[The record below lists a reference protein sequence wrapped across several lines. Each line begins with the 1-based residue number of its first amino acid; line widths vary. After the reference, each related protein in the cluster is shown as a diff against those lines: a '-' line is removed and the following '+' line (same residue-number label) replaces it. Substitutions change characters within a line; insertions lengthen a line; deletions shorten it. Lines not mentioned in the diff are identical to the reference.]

1 MSCNLTLSFR
11 HALRVR
17 RAQASRKEIHMAAT
31 TTASLSDR
39 TGNSR
44 IVADHLEGSLRLEGS
59 LKRRARN
66 RYCSADRLI
75 ISAALLCALA
85 IPCAPASAFANSITQ
100 ATDDNSATAAKPSN
114 VVDAANATSSR
125 PKPDRDRKVYTNDD
139 VAAVARNGATSVG
152 NAFPVD
158 NANAPAAGTVLVP
171 GQRILIPQPRVTVTL
186 PLAPEKDP
194 VFYAQQYVAMNA
206 RLADIDN
213 QIERLRNFRATNA
226 APGSS
231 APGFTVG
238 LNIYAPTDGGI
249 STDVQIQQLQAQRAI
264 IVSQMSDLEDRAR
277 TNGIAPEVLR
287 DATQIAERAENIAPP
302 SPRAQL
308 NATREQLDQL
318 QSDLTEV
325 RDTETAMHQQAAAQK
340 ITLYPENKYGGG
352 FTADYLKQLSKA
364 QSEIQQQIN
373 TVQDNARQNGI
384 PPGDLRQPQ

>member
-1 MSCNLTLSFR
+1 
-11 HALRVR
+11 
-17 RAQASRKEIHMAAT
+17 MAAT
-31 TTASLSDR
+31 KITSPSDR

-44 IVADHLEGSLRLEGS
+44 IVADHLEGSLKLEGT
-59 LKRRARN
+59 LKRRAGTRFS
-66 RYCSADRLI
+66 SADRLI
-75 ISAALLCALA
+75 FSAALLCALT
-85 IPCAPASAFANSITQ
+85 IPCAPSSAFANTITQ
-100 ATDDNSATAAKPSN
+100 ATNDNSATAAKPSN
-114 VVDAANATSSR
+114 VVEAANATSSR

-152 NAFPVD
+152 NAFPAD

-171 GQRILIPQPRVTVTL
+171 GQRIPIPQPRVTVAL

-213 QIERLRNFRATNA
+213 QIERLRNFRATNG

-249 STDVQIQQLQAQRAI
+249 STDAQIQQLQAQRAAI
-264 IVSQMSDLEDRAR
+264 ESQMSDLEDRAR

-287 DATQIAERAENIAPP
+287 NATQIAERAENIAPLN
-302 SPRAQL
+302 PRQQL
-308 NATREQLDQL
+308 IATREQLDGL
-318 QSDLTEV
+318 QADLAEV

-340 ITLYPENKYGGG
+340 TTLYPENKYGGG
-352 FTADYLKQLSKA
+352 FTADYLKQLNKA
-364 QSEIQQQIN
+364 QTEIQQQIN
-373 TVQDNARQNGI
+373 NVQDTARQNGI
-384 PPGDLRQPQ
+384 PPGDLPR

>member
-1 MSCNLTLSFR
+1 M
-11 HALRVR
+11 
-17 RAQASRKEIHMAAT
+17 
-31 TTASLSDR
+31 
-39 TGNSR
+39 
-44 IVADHLEGSLRLEGS
+44 
-59 LKRRARN
+59 
-66 RYCSADRLI
+66 
-75 ISAALLCALA
+75 
-85 IPCAPASAFANSITQ
+85 
-100 ATDDNSATAAKPSN
+100 
-114 VVDAANATSSR
+114 
-125 PKPDRDRKVYTNDD
+125 
-139 VAAVARNGATSVG
+139 
-152 NAFPVD
+152 
-158 NANAPAAGTVLVP
+158 
-171 GQRILIPQPRVTVTL
+171 TL

-194 VFYAQQYVAMNA
+194 VFYAQQYVALNA

-287 DATQIAERAENIAPP
+287 NATQIAERAENIAPS
-302 SPRAQL
+302 SPRQQL
-308 NATREQLDQL
+308 IATREQLDGL
-318 QSDLTEV
+318 QADLAEV

-364 QSEIQQQIN
+364 QTEIQQQIN
-373 TVQDNARQNGI
+373 NVQDTARQNGI
-384 PPGDLRQPQ
+384 PPGDLR

>member
-1 MSCNLTLSFR
+1 M
-11 HALRVR
+11 A
-17 RAQASRKEIHMAAT
+17 AAT

-39 TGNSR
+39 AGNSR
-44 IVADHLEGSLRLEGS
+44 IVADQLEGS
-59 LKRRARN
+59 LKHRASN
-66 RYCSADRLI
+66 RYCSVDRLLF
-75 ISAALLCALA
+75 SAALLSALTITCAA
-85 IPCAPASAFANSITQ
+85 SSAFANTITQ
-100 ATDDNSATAAKPSN
+100 STDDDSATAAKSSN

-152 NAFPVD
+152 NAFPAPD

-171 GQRILIPQPRVTVTL
+171 GQRIPIPQPRVVM

-194 VFYAQQYVAMNA
+194 VFYAQQYVALSA
-206 RLADIDN
+206 RIADIDN
-213 QIERLRNFRATNA
+213 QIERLRNFRASDV

-249 STDVQIQQLQAQRAI
+249 STDAQIQQLQSQRAAI
-264 IVSQMSDLEDRAR
+264 QSQMSDLEDRAR

-287 DATQIAERAENIAPP
+287 DATQIAERAENIAPLN
-302 SPRAQL
+302 PRQQL
-308 NATREQLDQL
+308 IATREQLDQL

-373 TVQDNARQNGI
+373 NVQDTARQDGI
-384 PPGDLRQPQ
+384 PPGDLPR

>member
-1 MSCNLTLSFR
+1 MSCNLAPRF
-11 HALRVR
+11 R
-17 RAQASRKEIHMAAT
+17 RALASSKETHMAAT
-31 TTASLSDR
+31 TTASLPNR
-39 TGNSR
+39 AGNSR
-44 IVADHLEGSLRLEGS
+44 TVPDHLEGSLKLEGA
-59 LKRRARN
+59 LRRRARN

-75 ISAALLCALA
+75 LSAALLCALT
-85 IPCAPASAFANSITQ
+85 IPCAPSSAFANTIAQ
-100 ATDDNSATAAKPSN
+100 ATDDNSATAAKSSN

-152 NAFPVD
+152 NAFPAD
-158 NANAPAAGTVLVP
+158 NANAPASGAILVP
-171 GQRILIPQPRVTVTL
+171 GQRILIPQPRVAVSL

-194 VFYAQQYVAMNA
+194 VFYAQQYVALSA

-249 STDVQIQQLQAQRAI
+249 STDAQIQQLQAQRAAI
-264 IVSQMSDLEDRAR
+264 ESQMSDLEDRAR

-287 DATQIAERAENIAPP
+287 NATQIAERAENIAPP
-302 SPRAQL
+302 TPRAQL
-308 NATREQLDQL
+308 NATREQLDGL
-318 QSDLTEV
+318 QADLAEV
-325 RDTETAMHQQAAAQK
+325 RDTETAMQQQAAAQK

-352 FTADYLKQLSKA
+352 FTADYLKQLNKA

-373 TVQDNARQNGI
+373 NVQDTARHDGI
-384 PPGDLRQPQ
+384 PPGDLR